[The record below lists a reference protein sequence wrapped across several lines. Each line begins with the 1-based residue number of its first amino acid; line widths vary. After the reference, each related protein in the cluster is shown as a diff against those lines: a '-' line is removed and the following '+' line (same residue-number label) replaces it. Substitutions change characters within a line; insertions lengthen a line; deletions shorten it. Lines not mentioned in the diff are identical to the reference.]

1 MDREAD
7 VSNWRIWTFTL
18 LRASKPFKSL
28 NVTEFHLAPSGG
40 ATNLTWAMHGPSTMM
55 TKVMTVFISMDKM
68 VGKDFDQGL
77 VNLKHAAEGK
87 GLSAFQ

>member
-1 MDREAD
+1 
-7 VSNWRIWTFTL
+7 
-18 LRASKPFKSL
+18 
-28 NVTEFHLAPSGG
+28 
-40 ATNLTWAMHGPSTMM
+40 MHGPSTMI

-87 GLSAFQ
+87 GAPTA